1 LIGLPAWVTERAED
15 ERQLAMDVPPDSI
28 RVRSKSLR
36 ARRWPARGASMWPAG
51 NNLNVA
57 MVED

>member
-51 NNLNVA
+51 N
-57 MVED
+57 

>member
-1 LIGLPAWVTERAED
+1 MTGRAED
-15 ERQLAMDVPPDSI
+15 ERQLAMDVPPDSK
-28 RVRSKSLR
+28 RVRSSWLR
-36 ARRWPARGASMWPAG
+36 ALRWSARGASIWWSAG